1 MEPDGLFN
9 LSRGDEALP
18 SFGGRAGPA
27 VEGLRLTLGR
37 QSDATGTPF
46 WADAEPVRPAAQR
59 GGSDPE

>member
-27 VEGLRLTLGR
+27 VEGLRPTLGR
-37 QSDATGTPF
+37 HWDAILG
-46 WADAEPVRPAAQR
+46 
-59 GGSDPE
+59 

>member
-18 SFGGRAGPA
+18 SFGERAGPA
-27 VEGLRLTLGR
+27 VEGLRPTLGR
-37 QSDATGTPF
+37 HSAPF
-46 WADAEPVRPAAQR
+46 WADTEPVRPAAQR